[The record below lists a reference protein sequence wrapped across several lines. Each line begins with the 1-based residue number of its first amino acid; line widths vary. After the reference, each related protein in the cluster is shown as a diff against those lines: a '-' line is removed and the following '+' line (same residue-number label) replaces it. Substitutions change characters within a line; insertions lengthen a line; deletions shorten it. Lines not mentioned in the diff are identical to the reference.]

1 MTIDFVSLKNTT
13 SLTYRL
19 SYYVNHVWSN
29 EGDVR
34 VAHLPLM
41 ESGPWSVL
49 AIISG
54 YLYFVKVYGPAMM
67 KSRQPLQLK
76 EVMVAYNFLMVLL
89 SFWMFYEGCMFL
101 NFGLDTWGCGKNDY
115 ISDTVTTRRF
125 LFVAWVFF
133 FSKIIEFI
141 DTIFMV
147 LRKRFDQISNL
158 HVIHHSVVPITC
170 WLGIKFAPVGSNS
183 WFPLM
188 NSLVHTIMYAYF
200 GLMAMSDSLSQ
211 ETVNLLKVYKPW
223 LTRLQI
229 IQFCFALVHVLVSS
243 VAAFTSCPLGHLPKT
258 FFVLNLGNALLFLGL
273 FCNFYR
279 SNYSKDQTCNAP
291 VVDVKQK
298 SNAGVKHGKSL

>member
-1 MTIDFVSLKNTT
+1 MSQLVAVKNAT
-13 SLTYRL
+13 SSTSSMSSHL
-19 SYYVNHVWSN
+19 SYYVYKVWTV
-29 EGDVR
+29 EGDIR
-34 VAHLPLM
+34 VSHLPFM

-49 AIISG
+49 AIISA

-67 KSRQPLQLK
+67 KSRPALSLK
-76 EVMVAYNFLMVLL
+76 EVMVAYNFFMVLL

-115 ISDTVTTRRF
+115 VSDTLTSKRF
-125 LFVAWVFF
+125 IFVAWCFF
-133 FSKIIEFI
+133 FSKIIEFV

-200 GLMAMSDSLSQ
+200 GLMSMSNSLPS
-211 ETVNLLKVYKPW
+211 EIVNILKVYKPW

-229 IQFCFALVHVLVSS
+229 LQFCFALLHVLVSS
-243 VAAFTSCPLGHLPKT
+243 VAAFTTCPSGHLPKT
-258 FFVLNLGNALLFLGL
+258 FFVLNLGNALLFLAL

-279 SNYSKDQTCNAP
+279 VSYL
-291 VVDVKQK
+291 K
-298 SNAGVKHGKSL
+298 SQEMKATSFEKKARPGVKHE